1 MCTPY
6 KVLVPAAST
15 WAAVRPP
22 SASLAPC
29 LRPRPRPRL
38 SALHTVFSSTLNSQT
53 DFVALLS
60 NLSFQ
65 MSSLTEFSILSIQ
78 IPLSRPMFS
87 SLARPSLTPDPHNV
101 PGFARSSPG
110 MSPAASPSSVQNSD
124 AIFQCI
130 DYLASARFLLRIPM
144 SRGVFSEADRLRSS

>member
-1 MCTPY
+1 MKAKFKVRTNLCYAAWSRRYYMCTPC

-29 LRPRPRPRL
+29 LRPRPRPRPRL

-60 NLSFQ
+60 NLSFR
-65 MSSLTEFSILSIQ
+65 MSSLTECSILSTQ

-101 PGFARSSPG
+101 PGSARSSPG

-124 AIFQCI
+124 NA
-130 DYLASARFLLRIPM
+130 
-144 SRGVFSEADRLRSS
+144 